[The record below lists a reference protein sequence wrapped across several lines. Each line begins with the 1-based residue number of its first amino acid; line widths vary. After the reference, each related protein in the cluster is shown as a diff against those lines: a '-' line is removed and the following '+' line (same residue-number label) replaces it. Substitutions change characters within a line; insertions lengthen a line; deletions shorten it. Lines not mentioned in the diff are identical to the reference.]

1 MLFCCVSAWNRRS
14 THVKSLTYVKLSVVF
29 GTLLLRDFGKTKVV
43 FSQCPKGGQWGGP
56 LAGQD
61 RVSMAPLAVAS
72 GLACNVPSFTVQRK
86 ITSWSKTTQQK
97 TTIFLHI
104 YIFLHTTFALQD
116 THWDMWCDRAK
127 RDERREK
134 WEERRGK
141 REEKRGRGWEWR
153 NCWNPQADLNLKR
166 KLTPVWV
173 RQG

>member
-1 MLFCCVSAWNRRS
+1 M
-14 THVKSLTYVKLSVVF
+14 F
-29 GTLLLRDFGKTKVV
+29 GTLLLRDFGKTKIV

-104 YIFLHTTFALQD
+104 YFFTYDFRFSRRIGT
-116 THWDMWCDRAK
+116 CDVTG
-127 RDERREK
+127 RRETRG
-134 WEERRGK
+134 ERSGK
-141 REEKRGRGWEWR
+141 REEGRE
-153 NCWNPQADLNLKR
+153 KR
-166 KLTPVWV
+166 KGGEAGSDETVGIPK
-173 RQG
+173 QI

>member
-1 MLFCCVSAWNRRS
+1 MLFCCVSAWNWRS
-14 THVKSLTYVKLSVVF
+14 THVESLTYVKLSVVF
-29 GTLLLRDFGKTKVV
+29 GTLLLRDFGKTKIV

-104 YIFLHTTFALQD
+104 YFFTYDFRSSRHALG
-116 THWDMWCDRAK
+116 HVMWQGEERREAREVGREK
-127 RDERREK
+127 REERREK
-134 WEERRGK
+134 GERLGVT
-141 REEKRGRGWEWR
+141 
-153 NCWNPQADLNLKR
+153 
-166 KLTPVWV
+166 KLLEPPS
-173 RQG
+173 RFKS